1 MLPVASALFLR
12 RAAVAPTLSSTVR
25 ALSSR
30 GSRGHGWYTHYRA
43 GEGGRHLQG
52 EYHDRPSLS
61 ECQAWNQAVLGL
73 RNNNNNNNNNNSS
86 SSPLPTRVWL
96 DVAVEQKGGAV
107 ADAAGARVVPPL
119 ESLTAPLQRLEFDM
133 APAVTVETCH
143 NFCALVQNKDYD
155 GSLLYRFEKQV
166 GLCGG
171 DILTNT
177 GDTGRSFLPDRLAIN
192 VAVDPLALWHVPGT
206 VSMLVSTVD
215 EVDSRFFF
223 CTAHSPH
230 LDGIHRAFGQLTHA
244 SLELVQEWQN
254 TLLTRDGGVPTTY
267 DMIVV
272 RAGLVEPGLPLAAAE
287 STEATAAETLSASA
301 SS

>member
-1 MLPVASALFLR
+1 
-12 RAAVAPTLSSTVR
+12 
-25 ALSSR
+25 
-30 GSRGHGWYTHYRA
+30 
-43 GEGGRHLQG
+43 LQG
-52 EYHDRPSLS
+52 EYHDRPSLA
-61 ECQAWNQAVLGL
+61 ECQAWNQSVLGL
-73 RNNNNNNNNNNSS
+73 GSS
-86 SSPLPTRVWL
+86 SESPLPTSVWL

-107 ADAAGARVVPPL
+107 EDVAGQRVVPPL
-119 ESLTAPLQRLEFDM
+119 ETLTAPLQRLELDM
-133 APAVTVETCH
+133 APAVMAETCH
-143 NFCALVQNKDYD
+143 NFTALVQNKDYD

-177 GDTGRSFLPDRLAIN
+177 GDTGRSYIPDRLAVN
-192 VAVDPLALWHVPGT
+192 VAGDPLVLWHVPGT

-230 LDGIHRAFGQLTHA
+230 LDGIHRAFGQLTPA
-244 SLELVQEWQN
+244 SLEIVQEWQK

-272 RAGLVEPGLPLAAAE
+272 RAGLVEPGLPLAESASASAAE
-287 STEATAAETLSASA
+287 PLSASA